1 MEIRELIEK
10 IVKEMEE
17 KGGLKNVVW
26 VAAGGS
32 NDGHYAAQYFMDRES
47 TAVRS
52 QMITSSEFEFAAPK
66 CIGENTIA
74 VITSMRGT
82 KETIEAA
89 KVAKE
94 LGAVT
99 ISQYVDES
107 GLTEVCDYNVQ
118 YGSIWEDDEDQGRTN
133 AGNALRIAMAIV
145 DVTEGYKNYTD
156 AMDAFEKNSA
166 GLCESKRI
174 LQTVSKEM
182 GRSG

>member
-10 IVKEMEE
+10 SCQRNGRKMVVLKMLY
-17 KGGLKNVVW
+17 GLRL
-26 VAAGGS
+26 
-32 NDGHYAAQYFMDRES
+32 AAQMMDIMQRSNFMDRES

-145 DVTEGYKNYTD
+145 DVTEGYQKLYRCNGCFCKKFSRL
-156 AMDAFEKNSA
+156 M
-166 GLCESKRI
+166 
-174 LQTVSKEM
+174 
-182 GRSG
+182 